1 MNVTEEEINKF
12 VSLFWRED
20 YECVRDFLSS
30 KKAFGIYTSI
40 RENGSGFI
48 RMEEAC
54 DADSYGHYNISYPT
68 TKRIRFNSRISKY
81 PTTKRIRFNS
91 HISKKDI
98 DFVLSFISRYFE
110 NFKLIF
116 SSSTTHVF
124 VTTTENM
131 QATVREVSYIDSDNK
146 TAKFLVAD
154 LFSHGDAFV
163 RIHFSEYKG
172 DLSDELWNI
181 RLNHGDNSER
191 ILSAYASGKYAFPE
205 KIEKRI
211 NDLYESLSDSDKLL
225 LELGEKI

>member
-12 VSLFWRED
+12 IGLFYRED
-20 YECVRDFLSS
+20 YERVRDFLSR
-30 KKAFGIYTSI
+30 KKVFGIYTLLS
-40 RENGSGFI
+40 ENGSDNCI
-48 RMEEAC
+48 IIEETC
-54 DADSYGHYNISYPT
+54 DVDSSGHYISYPT
-68 TKRIRFNSRISKY
+68 IKEIRLNSWI
-81 PTTKRIRFNS
+81 N
-91 HISKKDI
+91 KKDI

-146 TAKFLVAD
+146 AAKFLVAD

-181 RLNHGDNSER
+181 ILNDSDNSAR
-191 ILSAYASGKYAFPE
+191 ILSAYASGKYVFPE
-205 KIEKRI
+205 KIGKRI

>member
-30 KKAFGIYTSI
+30 KKAFGIYTSM

-68 TKRIRFNSRISKY
+68 TKHIRLNSQ
-81 PTTKRIRFNS
+81 
-91 HISKKDI
+91 ISKKDI

-146 TAKFLVAD
+146 AVKFLVAD

-181 RLNHGDNSER
+181 ILNDSDNSAR
-191 ILSAYASGKYAFPE
+191 ILSAYASGKYTFPE
-205 KIEKRI
+205 KIGKRI

>member
-12 VSLFWRED
+12 VSLFWPED
-20 YECVRDFLSS
+20 YKCVRDFLSS
-30 KKAFGIYTSI
+30 KKAFGICTAI

-48 RMEEAC
+48 RIEEAC
-54 DADSYGHYNISYPT
+54 DADSSSGQYISYPT
-68 TKRIRFNSRISKY
+68 TKEIRL
-81 PTTKRIRFNS
+81 NS

-110 NFKLIF
+110 NLKLIF
-116 SSSTTHVF
+116 SSLLIHIF

-131 QATVREVSYIDSDNK
+131 QAIVHDVSYIDSDNK
-146 TAKFLVAD
+146 AVKFLVAD
-154 LFSHGDAFV
+154 LFSNGNSFE
-163 RIHFSEYKG
+163 RIHFSEYNG

-181 RLNHGDNSER
+181 ILNDGDNSAL
-191 ILSAYASGKYAFPE
+191 ILSAYTSGKYVFPE

-211 NDLYESLSDSDKLL
+211 KDLYESLSDSDKLL

>member
-20 YECVRDFLSS
+20 YEYVRDFLSS
-30 KKAFGIYTSI
+30 KKVFGIYMNM
-40 RENGSGFI
+40 RENGSGLI
-48 RMEEAC
+48 RIEEAC
-54 DADSYGHYNISYPT
+54 DADSSGQYISYPT
-68 TKRIRFNSRISKY
+68 TKEIRL
-81 PTTKRIRFNS
+81 NS

-98 DFVLSFISRYFE
+98 DFILSFISRHFE

-131 QATVREVSYIDSDNK
+131 QATVREVSYIGPDNK
-146 TAKFLVAD
+146 IVKFLVAD
-154 LFSHGDAFV
+154 LFSHGDVFA
-163 RIHFSEYKG
+163 RIYLSEYKG

-181 RLNHGDNSER
+181 ILNHGDNSAR
-191 ILSAYASGKYAFPE
+191 ILSAYASGKYVFPE

>member
-68 TKRIRFNSRISKY
+68 TKRIRLNL
-81 PTTKRIRFNS
+81 

-181 RLNHGDNSER
+181 ILNYSDNSAR

>member
-30 KKAFGIYTSI
+30 KTLFGIYTQMI
-40 RENGSGFI
+40 ENRSGGYI
-48 RMEEAC
+48 IAG
-54 DADSYGHYNISYPT
+54 DSSGHY
-68 TKRIRFNSRISKY
+68 IRL
-81 PTTKRIRFNS
+81 NS

-131 QATVREVSYIDSDNK
+131 QATVREVSYIGSDNK
-146 TAKFLVAD
+146 AVKFLVAD
-154 LFSHGDAFV
+154 LFSPGDAFV

-181 RLNHGDNSER
+181 ILNYSDNSER
-191 ILSAYASGKYAFPE
+191 ILSAYASGKYVFPE
-205 KIEKRI
+205 KIEKRF
-211 NDLYESLSDSDKLL
+211 NDLYDSLSDSDKLL